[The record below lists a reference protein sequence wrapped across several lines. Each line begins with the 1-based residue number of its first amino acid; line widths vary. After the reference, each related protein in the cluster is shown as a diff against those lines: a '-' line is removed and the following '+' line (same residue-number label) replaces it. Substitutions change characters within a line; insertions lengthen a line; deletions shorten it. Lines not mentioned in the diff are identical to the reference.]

1 MSSKIYCAIVL
12 FTFTLVSKLSDSTL
26 DMSQIDQKRLRQ
38 LLVQYFELKDIRTMA
53 FDLKFDY
60 ESLKGDTK
68 DEKIVS
74 LIQSFYRRGQS
85 NELIEYCQ
93 SERPNADFQQVFIS
107 NERFGSK
114 STAVP
119 ENVRQDTDWVGFLL
133 DYSLIHRKKDKV
145 IYNICANCI
154 GAFDLEP
161 LLDALDNSEREIR
174 KFAAKTL
181 GEIGGRFAVNEIPI
195 VSGLIKAINLDEQDV
210 ETKRR
215 AVWAL
220 GAMRPSE
227 AKARMATRKTLR
239 TLLYSNYEDTS
250 VRWKAAWALGEMQAN
265 EEAGILA
272 HFARRSDVDMNIRRA
287 AMRSLGVLKAV
298 KYREMVESFAN
309 ANGTKFERTAAWSL
323 AEINGKIMRDNW
335 EKAHSPG

>member
-1 MSSKIYCAIVL
+1 
-12 FTFTLVSKLSDSTL
+12 
-26 DMSQIDQKRLRQ
+26 MSQIDLKRLRE
-38 LLVQYFELKDIRTMA
+38 LLAEHFGLEDIQTIA
-53 FDLKFDY
+53 FDLKFEYD
-60 ESLKGDTK
+60 SLKGDTK

-74 LIQSFYRRGQS
+74 LIQSFRRRGRL
-85 NELIEYCQ
+85 NELIQYCQ
-93 SERPNADFQQVFIS
+93 GERPNVHFQQVFIS
-107 NERFGSK
+107 NERSGNS
-114 STAVP
+114 STTVP

-133 DYSLIHRKKDKV
+133 DYSLIHIEKDKI

-154 GAFDLEP
+154 GAYDLEP
-161 LLDALDNSEREIR
+161 LLDALDDSEREIR

-181 GEIGGRFAVNEIPI
+181 GEIGGRFAVNEGPI
-195 VSGLIKAINLDEQDV
+195 VSGLIRAINLEQQDV

-227 AKARMATRKTLR
+227 AKARIATRKTLR

-250 VRWKAAWALGEMQAN
+250 VRWKAAWALGELQAN
-265 EEAGILA
+265 EEADILA
-272 HFARRSDVDMNIRRA
+272 HFARRPDVDMNIRRA
-287 AMRSLGVLKAV
+287 AMRSLGVLKTV

-323 AEINGKIMRDNW
+323 AEIKDNEKKLGKT
-335 EKAHSPG
+335 